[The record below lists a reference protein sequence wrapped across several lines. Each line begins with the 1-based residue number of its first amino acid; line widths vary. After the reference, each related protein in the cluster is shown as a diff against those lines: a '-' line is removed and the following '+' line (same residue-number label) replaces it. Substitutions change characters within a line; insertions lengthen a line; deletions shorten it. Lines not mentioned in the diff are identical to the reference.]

1 MPLQPDGGPRSST
14 PPLVACV
21 LNSRAYNL
29 DGGEGPGSVGV
40 FPGDET
46 VCSRL
51 GMANADID

>member
-1 MPLQPDGGPRSST
+1 M
-14 PPLVACV
+14 ACV